1 MIWLLGLGLVIAVNL
16 YLIAPFI
23 AREVNSSP
31 SAELSTYRDEL
42 RAIEQSEEPEAAKKA
57 ILQARLLKAART
69 ESPLVSARTMIAPV
83 FITLGL
89 LGGGL
94 GLYSQL
100 GAPGFTPE
108 IPQAAPE
115 LAATDPQGNEPTDLR
130 TLLPRF
136 EARLAE
142 NPNDATGW
150 NLYGRTLMLV
160 GDTDAGLRAYERA
173 LELSDTP
180 DIRKEYEAAKTFAEQ
195 IEKGPSAEDIAA
207 MENLSEEDR
216 TAAIEGMVESLRARL
231 ENDPSDAKGWLQ
243 LLRSRKVLG
252 QIEAGKADIE
262 ALRKAL
268 PPKQAEDIIALAGWG
283 N

>member
-1 MIWLLGLGLVIAVNL
+1 MIWLLGLGLVIAVSL

-31 SAELSTYRDEL
+31 SAELSSYRDEL

-83 FITLGL
+83 IITLGL
-89 LGGGL
+89 LGGSL

>member
-1 MIWLLGLGLVIAVNL
+1 MIWLLGLGLVIAVSL

-31 SAELSTYRDEL
+31 SAELSSYRDEL

-83 FITLGL
+83 LITLGL
-89 LGGGL
+89 LGGSL

-115 LAATDPQGNEPTDLR
+115 LAATDPQDNEPTDLR

-180 DIRKEYEAAKTFAEQ
+180 DIRKEYEAAKTFASQ
-195 IEKGPSAEDIAA
+195 IEKGPNAEDIAA